1 MRHGPKSPALGPTF
15 FREIFAMSQ
24 LPVIVFASF
33 RPKPGQEAAV
43 EKILK
48 GMVGPT
54 RDEPGNEIY
63 DLYKKTEAPASYHLF
78 ERYADQA
85 ALQAHRE
92 TAHYKAYRASI
103 VDHLAE
109 PIGVVVLGAVDVK
122 G

>member
-1 MRHGPKSPALGPTF
+1 
-15 FREIFAMSQ
+15 MSKQ
-24 LPVIVFASF
+24 PVIVFASF
-33 RPKPGQEAAV
+33 HPKPGEVGAV
-43 EKILK
+43 EKILG

-54 RDEPGNEIY
+54 RAEPGNEIY
-63 DLYKKTEAPASYHLF
+63 DLYKKNDAPASFHLF
-78 ERYADQA
+78 ERYTDQA

-109 PIGVVVLGAVDVK
+109 PIGVVVMSPVDVK